1 MVLEKQFV
9 VNGFGIKEFNGGKV
23 YLELLRYQSYY
34 NPKMSGAFSRGLI
47 KISEWND
54 RSKSGGSLSVL
65 ERGKV
70 CQYATQ
76 IRKDTKEIQN
86 ICFLITLEFSAE
98 LKECI
103 MQQYEE
109 HLEL

>member
-1 MVLEKQFV
+1 ME
-9 VNGFGIKEFNGGKV
+9 
-23 YLELLRYQSYY
+23 RSY
-34 NPKMSGAFSRGLI
+34 
-47 KISEWND
+47 
-54 RSKSGGSLSVL
+54 KSAGSLSVL

>member
-23 YLELLRYQSYY
+23 YLELPRYQSYY

-65 ERGKV
+65 ESGKKRNCIIRGIENCLFTSLRTSYNV
-70 CQYATQ
+70 G
-76 IRKDTKEIQN
+76 
-86 ICFLITLEFSAE
+86 
-98 LKECI
+98 
-103 MQQYEE
+103 
-109 HLEL
+109 